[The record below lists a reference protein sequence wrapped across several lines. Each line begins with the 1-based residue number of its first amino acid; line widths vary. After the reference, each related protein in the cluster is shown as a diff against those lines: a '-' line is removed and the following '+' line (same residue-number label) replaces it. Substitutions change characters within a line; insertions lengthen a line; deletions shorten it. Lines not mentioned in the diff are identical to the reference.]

1 MKFLLDEP
9 TIMTI
14 SGMASL
20 VASGMFFV
28 LAKPGREL
36 AGLRYWALGS
46 LGIGFA
52 MVIGGPSLIADWRFA
67 SLAFNIPF
75 SCGKA
80 FMLAG
85 TMQFCHRPHTRRV
98 LAVLVG
104 AVLAFSIGFT
114 YVLPDAHWRIPS
126 LALVHGMATLWMS
139 VILWRHPDPYSRHA
153 FRVASAMSLLE
164 ATGAFVLGALIAT
177 STAQLT
183 YAAPEVPLATFIV
196 WSSTLVNALVGNAL
210 FYLLIALRLIHEL
223 RRAAE
228 RDALTGVL
236 NRRGLRQ
243 HLESLLARER
253 GRHDVAVLLLDIDH
267 FKAVNDTHGHDVG
280 DRVLTALGKVL
291 LGTATP
297 SIVPARWGGEEFCIV
312 AEGIAPPAL
321 AALAQ
326 SIRTLFQRAS
336 AAMPEL
342 PGGKTLSIGIACA
355 PLHDLSQVSAL
366 MSAADAELYKA
377 KHTGR
382 DRISMAMP
390 DTLEHDRSGSDL
402 VARTLV
408 DA

>member
-14 SGMASL
+14 CGMASL

-36 AGLRYWALGS
+36 AGLRYWAIGS

-52 MVIGGPSLIADWRFA
+52 MVVGGPNLIADWQYA

-85 TMQFCHRPHTRRV
+85 TMQFCHRPYSRRV
-98 LAVLVG
+98 LAVMVG

-114 YVLPDAHWRIPS
+114 YILPDAHWRIPT
-126 LALVHGMATLWMS
+126 LALVHGTATLWMG
-139 VILWRHPDPYSRHA
+139 VILWRHPDPYSRRA

-164 ATGAFVLGALIAT
+164 ATGAFVLGTLIAT
-177 STAQLT
+177 STGQLT
-183 YAAPEVPLATFIV
+183 YSAPEVPLATFIA
-196 WSSTLVNALVGNAL
+196 WNSTLLNALVGNAL
-210 FYLLIALRLIHEL
+210 FYLLIALRLIQEL

-236 NRRGLRQ
+236 NRRGIRL
-243 HLESLLARER
+243 HLESLFAHARGQR
-253 GRHDVAVLLLDIDH
+253 DIAFLMLDIDH

-280 DRVLTALGKVL
+280 DRVLTALGNVL
-291 LGTATP
+291 LRAATP

-312 AEGIAPPAL
+312 AEGAAPSAL

-326 SIRTLFQRAS
+326 AIRTEFQRAS

-342 PGGKTLSIGIACA
+342 PGGKTLSIGIAYA
-355 PLHDLSQVSAL
+355 PLRDLSQISAL
-366 MSAADAELYKA
+366 VTATDAELYKA
-377 KHTGR
+377 KRAGR
-382 DRISMAMP
+382 DRISIATP
-390 DTLEHDRSGSDL
+390 DAVEGGRNGRQS
-402 VARTLV
+402 APRELV